1 MKFLLLG
8 MFLALGPAAWA
19 TTVNEP
25 VNVPEPASMAVL
37 AAGAGALLIARAR
50 RK

>member
-1 MKFLLLG
+1 MNLPLLG
-8 MFLALGPAAWA
+8 LFLALGSSAWA
-19 TTVNEP
+19 TTVGEP
-25 VNVPEPASMAVL
+25 ITVPEPASMAVL

>member
-1 MKFLLLG
+1 MKLLFLG
-8 MFLALGPAAWA
+8 MLLALGPSAWA
-19 TTVNEP
+19 TTANEP
-25 VNVPEPASMAVL
+25 VTVPEPASMAVL

>member
-1 MKFLLLG
+1 MKLLLLG
-8 MFLALGPAAWA
+8 MFLVQATAAWA

-25 VNVPEPASMAVL
+25 VTVPEPASMAVL